1 MEDDEVMT
9 FVWEKPEPP
18 RYYIPLTLNQ
28 LVERIK
34 GIIKNSDGELT
45 GEEYVVGSLFLPTG
59 DMEFPPNTL
68 IFSVRKDGLTKNET
82 EYGNIYIMPGK
93 TRTLM

>member
-1 MEDDEVMT
+1 MENDEVMT

-18 RYYIPLTLNQ
+18 RYYIPVTLNE

-34 GIIKNSDGELT
+34 GIIKNSDGKLT
-45 GEEYVVGSLFLPTG
+45 GEEYVVASLFLPMG
-59 DMEFPPNTL
+59 NMEFPPNTL
-68 IFSVRKDGLTKNET
+68 VLAVRKDGLTKDET

-93 TRTLM
+93 TQVLM

>member
-1 MEDDEVMT
+1 MNEE
-9 FVWEKPEPP
+9 
-18 RYYIPLTLNQ
+18 YYIPVTLNE

-34 GIIKNSDGELT
+34 GIIKNSDRELT

-59 DMEFPPNTL
+59 NMEFPPNTL
-68 IFSVRKDGLTKNET
+68 VLSVRKDGLMEDET

-93 TRTLM
+93 TQALM